1 MESCLSRLE
10 EYENKDSNKK
20 KASNG
25 KLSSLSGMRIKVGK
39 KAKNYICVYLY
50 VSIYTKV

>member
-39 KAKNYICVYLY
+39 KDKHYIHIFV
-50 VSIYTKV
+50 